1 MTASAHPNPNFKPG
15 PEGRF
20 LRLADRRQV
29 FRRRSARFRQLAEG
43 HPMEAYLAF
52 MGRLAEAQQELLDGY
67 ADIAVPLPDAE
78 LLARCQTHAMPPLS
92 AQGWARDPAWRE
104 GLRRLLEA
112 IQPAAPEPT
121 QAAIRKLLAM
131 DAAAVEELAAQV
143 LRGPDATLDPVAA
156 PLVAAALQVYW
167 THLATQLSSEGFHKA
182 NPPGLCPM
190 CGSAPV
196 ASVVRAD
203 GNEAAGLRYLHCSLC
218 ESEWNLARAKCSNC
232 DVEKG
237 VAYVGIEGGNP
248 AVKAETCDAC
258 RSYLKIF
265 YMEKDTG
272 VDPVADDLASL
283 ALDLMM
289 AEEGYARSGPNLL
302 FVPGEEAATA

>member
-1 MTASAHPNPNFKPG
+1 MNAFTQPSADFTPG
-15 PEGRF
+15 PAARF
-20 LRLADRRQV
+20 LHLADRRPG
-29 FRRRSARFRQLAEG
+29 FWRRSARFRRLADG
-43 HPMEAYLAF
+43 HPMEAYLVF
-52 MGRLAEAQQELLDGY
+52 MGRLAESQQALLDSY

-78 LLARCQTHAMPPLS
+78 LLARCRTHAMPPLP
-92 AQGWARDPAWRE
+92 AQGWARDPSWRE
-104 GLRRLLEA
+104 GLRHLLEA

-131 DAAAVEELAAQV
+131 DAAALEDLAARV
-143 LRGPDATLDPVAA
+143 LSGPDATLDPVAA

-167 THLATQLSSEGFHKA
+167 THLATQLSTEGFHSA
-182 NPPGLCPM
+182 NPPGLCPV

-203 GNEAAGLRYLHCSLC
+203 GNEAGLRYLHCSLC

-237 VAYVGIEGGNP
+237 VVYVGIEGGSA
-248 AVKAETCDAC
+248 AVKAEACDAC
-258 RSYLKIF
+258 HSYLKIF
-265 YMEKDTG
+265 YTEKDTG

-283 ALDLMM
+283 GLDLLM